1 MNTGEIQY
9 MQTSDGLI
17 SSKLGFRLQLQSL
30 HFGGP
35 VPSPGNSLTLRCT
48 AHIGNL
54 YQEYSE
60 IELGVPQRDPIP
72 ARGKCFYIILL
83 FFLAIISK
91 THLIFHTVT
100 SSGSETY
107 LNKIPNTGVFISIL
121 LIFKQQLSTR

>member
-1 MNTGEIQY
+1 MQYRFFTFLFSLETEEKLQFLFYSLDFICMDGHFCFFFCLQMNTGEIQY
-9 MQTSDGLI
+9 LPTSDGLI

-72 ARGKCFYIILL
+72 ARGEC
-83 FFLAIISK
+83 
-91 THLIFHTVT
+91 
-100 SSGSETY
+100 
-107 LNKIPNTGVFISIL
+107 LNEN
-121 LIFKQQLSTR
+121 